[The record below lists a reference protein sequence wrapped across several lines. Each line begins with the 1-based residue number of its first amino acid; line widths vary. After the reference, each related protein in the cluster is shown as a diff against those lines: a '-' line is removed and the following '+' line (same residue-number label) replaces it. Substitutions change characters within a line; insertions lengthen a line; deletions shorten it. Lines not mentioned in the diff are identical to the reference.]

1 MFDGCSVVWCCL
13 VCLSIKLQ
21 QATLDEAR
29 LEQDQLEVEKESM
42 LDQIM
47 EKVQCCA
54 QLGGHG

>member
-1 MFDGCSVVWCCL
+1 MLF
-13 VCLSIKLQ
+13 CLSIKLQ
-21 QATLDEAR
+21 QATLDEVR
-29 LEQDQLEVEKESM
+29 LEQDQELEKESM